1 MGTCGQQH
9 SAHTPQQGTQAL
21 SHLGIPVQ
29 SLVPAAPPCKPK
41 DARRSE
47 VLLPRAQK
55 KPEGCM
61 ASKFKSTYS
70 FVRTLFHS
78 WLHFFVIPGHSPVI
92 WVSCGTAEATNSF
105 SPCELYRCVRDQTYF
120 REALLGG
127 CPWGLNPSPIYPL
140 PSELGPDASLKQ
152 RSLLSSRSKT

>member
-1 MGTCGQQH
+1 MAN
-9 SAHTPQQGTQAL
+9 SIPPTPLSRAL
-21 SHLGIPVQ
+21 KPSPTWGYLS
-29 SLVPAAPPCKPK
+29 SLLSQLLHPANPRM

-55 KPEGCM
+55 KPEGRM

-70 FVRTLFHS
+70 FVRTLFNS

-127 CPWGLNPSPIYPL
+127 CPWGLNPSPICPL